1 MTTPLDSVK
10 AASDL
15 LVGSDPIA
23 SITSHEALAV
33 PGTVSTAAARSEPLR
48 VLVID
53 DEREMRDALAMPVRL
68 LGCRV
73 DTAETI
79 DAALARVRAGSYDLA
94 FCDLMLGDGS
104 GLDLVPK
111 LLAANPNLQIVV
123 VTGFATFET
132 AVRAVKAGAS
142 NYLQKPI
149 DATQLRQIVEQA
161 AEDLRLA
168 QSYIDIER
176 GARKGLEGI
185 VLTSRSPAMQNACG
199 VIARAATA
207 DVPVLLRGESGT
219 GKGMLARALHSQSAR
234 SAEPFVTVNCPAL
247 TDELLTS
254 ELFGHVKGAF
264 TGAVRDQVGKVEVAD
279 GGSLFL
285 DELGDLS
292 PTIQA
297 KLLRFL
303 QEHKYERLGETTT
316 RLADVRIIAATNRD
330 LDAQVKEGRFRED
343 LLYRLNVVEVALP
356 PLRDRRED
364 IVDLSRHFLTI
375 FAAAAN
381 RAVPEL
387 SPAAQQVLVSYSWP
401 GNIRE
406 LRNELQRIS
415 VLWTSR
421 TIEPEAFSQRV
432 FQHTNQGPQ
441 LGEKHSL
448 ADIESEHIR
457 KVLSKTNSFEEAAA
471 ILGIEPSTL
480 WRKRR
485 KLGL

>member
-1 MTTPLDSVK
+1 MSTSQGRSSPGPAGGDPTQSVAEEPAPVRPETP
-10 AASDL
+10 
-15 LVGSDPIA
+15 
-23 SITSHEALAV
+23 
-33 PGTVSTAAARSEPLR
+33 AAARTLK
-48 VLVID
+48 VLIID
-53 DEREMRDALAMPVRL
+53 DEREMRDALSMPVRM

-73 DTAETI
+73 DAAETF
-79 DAALARVRAGSYDLA
+79 DSALARVRADNYDLA
-94 FCDLMLGDGS
+94 FCDLMLGDGN
-104 GLDLVPK
+104 GIELVPK
-111 LLAANPNLQIVV
+111 LLAANPNLQIIV

-132 AVRAVKAGAS
+132 AVKAVKAGAA

-149 DATQLRQIVEQA
+149 DPGQIRQIVEQA
-161 AEDLRLA
+161 LEDLRLA

-176 GARKGLEGI
+176 GAKKGLEGI
-185 VLTSRSPAMQNACG
+185 VLTSRSPAMQNACSI
-199 VIARAATA
+199 IARAATA

-219 GKGMLARALHSQSAR
+219 GKGMLARALHSQSERAG
-234 SAEPFVTVNCPAL
+234 EPFVTVNCPAL

-264 TGAVRDQVGKVEVAD
+264 TGAVKDQPGKVEAAD
-279 GGSLFL
+279 GGTLFL

-292 PTIQA
+292 PTVQA

-316 RLADVRIIAATNRD
+316 RLADVRIVAATNRD
-330 LDAQVKEGRFRED
+330 LEAQVKEGRFRED
-343 LLYRLNVVEVALP
+343 LLYRLNVVEVVLP
-356 PLRDRRED
+356 PLRERRED
-364 IVDLSRHFLTI
+364 IVDLSRHFLAI
-375 FAAAAN
+375 FANAAN
-381 RAVPEL
+381 RPTPEL
-387 SPAAQQVLVSYSWP
+387 SPAAQQVLSGYGWP

-406 LRNELQRIS
+406 LRNELQRVS
-415 VLWTSR
+415 VLWPSR
-421 TIEPEAFSQRV
+421 TIEPEAFSARV
-432 FQHTNQGPQ
+432 FQHGNQGPQ

-457 KVLSKTNSFEEAAA
+457 KVLSKTNSFEEASA